1 MWSIKTTRIAL
12 NIYVQL
18 RITDNSG
25 SQSFLNSAVV
35 IAFTFVYL
43 KSFVELGVI
52 WLAQYL

>member
-52 WLAQYL
+52 WLAQDL